1 MLRDIDVKRLKLF
14 KQVAECGGLSAAE
27 KALNINLPTISAHLA
42 SLEEFIG
49 FKLCDRGRK
58 GFKLTKEGQSVLDS
72 CNKLFESL
80 EQFQSEISD
89 VTQMISGSLK
99 IGTVDN
105 IITDKN
111 CLLVPV
117 IHALKSQSK
126 DLEINLE
133 IRNPSELERLLLD
146 ERIDIAI
153 GPFHITNP
161 GIDQLALYKEQISLY
176 ISEQHPLFSK
186 TPLHLDDLV
195 AAEYVTRG
203 YLRESQVTQ
212 QHVSFNFAATA
223 QSIEGIALLILSGKY
238 IGYLPDHYASSWVQK
253 NQMRNVLPN
262 LFTYEVGCKA
272 ITLKNKSHTKALS
285 TMLKLLEELHPAKN
299 VNTEKMT

>member
-58 GFKLTKEGQSVLDS
+58 GFRLTKEGQSVLDS

-89 VTQMISGSLK
+89 VTHVISGNLK
-99 IGTVDN
+99 IGIVDN
-105 IITDKN
+105 IITDTN

-126 DLEINLE
+126 NLEINLE
-133 IRNPSELERLLLD
+133 IRNPSELERLLLE

-153 GPFHITNP
+153 GPFHNTNP
-161 GIDQLALYKEQISLY
+161 SIDQLPLYKEQVSLF
-176 ISEQHPLFSK
+176 IGEKHPLFSK
-186 TPLHLDDLV
+186 KNLQLDDLA

-223 QSIEGIALLILSGKY
+223 QNIEGIALLILSGKY
-238 IGYLPDHYASSWVQK
+238 IGYLPDHYANEWVK
-253 NQMRNVLPN
+253 KRQMRNVLPS
-262 LFTYEVGCKA
+262 FFSYQVGCKG
-272 ITLKNKSHTKALS
+272 ITLKNKTHTKALS
-285 TMLKLLEELHPAKN
+285 TLVSLLDKFHHA
-299 VNTEKMT
+299 EKINQGNIQ

>member
-42 SLEEFIG
+42 SLEESIG

-58 GFKLTKEGQSVLDS
+58 GFRLTKEGQSVLDS

-80 EQFQSEISD
+80 EQFQSELSV

-99 IGTVDN
+99 IGIVDN
-105 IITDKN
+105 IITDKH

-133 IRNPSELERLLLD
+133 IRNPSELERLLLE

-161 GIDQLALYKEQISLY
+161 GIDQIPLYKEQVSLY
-176 ISEQHPLFSK
+176 ISDQHPLFAKK
-186 TPLHLDDLV
+186 TLQLDDLV
-195 AAEYVTRG
+195 GAEYVTRG

-212 QHVSFNFAATA
+212 QHVSFNFSATA

-253 NQMRNVLPN
+253 KQMRNVLPSY
-262 LFTYEVGCKA
+262 FTYEVGSKG
-272 ITLKNKSHTKALS
+272 ITLKNKSRTKALL
-285 TMLKLLEELHPAKN
+285 TLLKLLEEFHPAKN
-299 VNTEKMT
+299 Y

>member
-27 KALNINLPTISAHLA
+27 KSLNINLPTISAHLA
-42 SLEEFIG
+42 SLEESIG

-58 GFKLTKEGQSVLDS
+58 GFRLTKEGQSVLDS

-80 EQFQSEISD
+80 EQFQSELSV

-99 IGTVDN
+99 IGIVDN
-105 IITDKN
+105 IITDKH

-117 IHALKSQSK
+117 INALKSQSK

-133 IRNPSELERLLLD
+133 IRNPSELERLLLE

-161 GIDQLALYKEQISLY
+161 GIDQIPLYTEQVSLY
-176 ISEQHPLFSK
+176 IGEQHPLFLK
-186 TPLHLDDLV
+186 KNLQLDDLV
-195 AAEYVTRG
+195 GAEYVTRG

-212 QHVSFNFAATA
+212 QHVSFNFSATA

-238 IGYLPDHYASSWVQK
+238 IGYLPDHYANSWVQK
-253 NQMRNVLPN
+253 KQMRNVLPN
-262 LFTYEVGCKA
+262 FFTYEVGSKG
-272 ITLKNKSHTKALS
+272 ITLKNKSRTKALS
-285 TMLKLLEELHPAKN
+285 TLLRLLEEFHATKSP
-299 VNTEKMT
+299 

>member
-1 MLRDIDVKRLKLF
+1 MMQDIDVKRLKLF
-14 KQVAECGGLSAAE
+14 KQVVDCGGLSAAE

-42 SLEEFIG
+42 SLEGSVG

-58 GFKLTKEGQSVLDS
+58 GFRLTKEGQSFLDS
-72 CNKLFESL
+72 CNKLFQSL
-80 EQFQSEISD
+80 EQFQSELSV

-99 IGTVDN
+99 IGMVDN

-126 DLEINLE
+126 DLEINIE

-153 GPFHITNP
+153 GPFHVANP
-161 GIDQLALYKEQISLY
+161 GIDQIPLYKEQVSLY
-176 ISEQHPLFSK
+176 ISSEHPLFPKRS
-186 TPLHLDDLV
+186 LQLNDLV
-195 AAEYVTRG
+195 GAEYVTRG

-212 QHVSFNFAATA
+212 QHVSFNFSATA

-238 IGYLPDHYASSWVQK
+238 IGYLPDHYASRWVQSK
-253 NQMRNVLPN
+253 QMRNVLPSY
-262 LFTYEVGCKA
+262 FAYEVDSKG
-272 ITLKNKSHTKALS
+272 ITLKSKSRTKALS
-285 TMLKLLEELHPAKN
+285 TLLKLLEEFHPVQDN
-299 VNTEKMT
+299 

>member
-14 KQVAECGGLSAAE
+14 KKVAECGGLSAAE

-58 GFKLTKEGQSVLDS
+58 GFRLTKEGQSVLDS
-72 CNKLFESL
+72 SNKLFASL

-89 VTQMISGSLK
+89 VTQMISGILK
-99 IGTVDN
+99 IGIVDN

-117 IHALKSQSK
+117 INALKNQSK
-126 DLEINLE
+126 NLEINLE

-161 GIDQLALYKEQISLY
+161 GIDQLPLYKEQISLY
-176 ISEQHPLFSK
+176 IGEQHPLFSK

-238 IGYLPDHYASSWVQK
+238 IGYLPDHYASCWVQK
-253 NQMRNVLPN
+253 RQMRNVLPSF
-262 LFTYEVGCKA
+262 FTYDVGCKG

-285 TMLKLLEELHPAKN
+285 IMLKLLEEFHSTHKI
-299 VNTEKMT
+299 